1 MKNADIIFWT
11 DVEGLPEIEPVTLSQ
26 NFIPEWFQK
35 APSFNDDQKECVYN
49 PGEFGTIKICPGL
62 SDFFKIGYVVSLWCD
77 LYVEVKEN
85 EDWTWKTPNA
95 KFNFEVHPG
104 WQYKEHLPDEAK
116 KNTALILKAYC
127 PWKVKTPKGV
137 SLLQLPMSY
146 HFDAR
151 FSLMS
156 GIIHTDMHH
165 WINQQ
170 LVINKEGETLIP
182 RGTPLGMYVPIRR
195 ENYNLIV
202 REETKED
209 IKRLE
214 RSAYHLKSKFLGGY
228 KSIKK
233 HLDK

>member
-1 MKNADIIFWT
+1 MKNNDIIFWT
-11 DVEGLPEIEPVTLSQ
+11 DIEGLPEIEPVTLSQ
-26 NFIPEWFQK
+26 NFIPEWFQNI
-35 APSFNDDQKECVYN
+35 PSFSKHKEN
-49 PGEFGTIKICPGL
+49 ITAAGEGATIKMCPGL
-62 SDFFKIGYVVSLWCD
+62 EDFFKIGYVVPLWCD
-77 LYVEVKEN
+77 VYVELKN
-85 EDWTWKTPNA
+85 EDEWRWRVPYA
-95 KFNFEVHPG
+95 KFDFDIHPT
-104 WQYKEHLPDEAK
+104 WQYKDYLPPEAH

-214 RSAYHLKSKFLGGY
+214 RSAYRLKSKFLGSY